1 MAKSISPTDSADRI
15 RSLDILRGFAI
26 LGILIMNIQSFSMIE
41 AAYLNPT
48 VYGDFT
54 GINKWIWILS
64 HVFADNKFMS
74 IFSMLFGAGIILMSF
89 KIEDAGKKP
98 AGFHYRRIFWLLLF
112 GLVHAYLFWYGDIL
126 VAYAM
131 CALLVYLF
139 RKMKPGWLLFFGF
152 LSMFTGFALYMFFG
166 MTMEFW
172 PEENIQSTM
181 LFWSPAV
188 EQIQSELNAYQG
200 TWLEAFHQR
209 VPMTVMMQ
217 TMVFLV
223 NVSWHA
229 GGLMLIGMAFFKL
242 GILSAS
248 RSNRFYFI
256 SLISGLLIGL
266 PLILI
271 GIRQNFNHEWSFEYS
286 MYFGSLFNYWGSL
299 FVSYAY
305 ISMVMLLVRN
315 KAIEW
320 CLKNLANVGRSALSN
335 YLLQTI
341 ICTSLF
347 YGYGLGWYGKT
358 DRWQLILIVI
368 GVWIIQ
374 VLLTRVWMKQFR
386 FGPAEWAWRSLTYW
400 KVQSLKSL

>member
-1 MAKSISPTDSADRI
+1 MIQNISPVDSGDRI

-26 LGILIMNIQSFSMIE
+26 LGILIMNIQSFSNIE

-48 VYGDFT
+48 TYGDFT

-89 KIEDAGKKP
+89 KIEDTGKKP

-209 VPMTVMMQ
+209 VPMTIMMQ

-305 ISMVMLLVRN
+305 ISLVMLLVRN

-347 YGYGLGWYGKT
+347 YGYGLGWFGKT
-358 DRWQLILIVI
+358 DRWQLVLIVI

-374 VLLTRVWMKQFR
+374 VVLTRVWMKQFR

-400 KVQSLKSL
+400 KVQPLKSL